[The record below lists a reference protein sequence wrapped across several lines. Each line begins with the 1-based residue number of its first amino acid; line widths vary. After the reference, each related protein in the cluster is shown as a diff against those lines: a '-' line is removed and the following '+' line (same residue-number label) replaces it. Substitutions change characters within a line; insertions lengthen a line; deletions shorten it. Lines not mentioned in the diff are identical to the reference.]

1 MSVLDIYI
9 IIAASPNPQTNLYP
23 NYLNLYLL

>member
-1 MSVLDIYI
+1 MRVLDIYI

-23 NYLNLYLL
+23 

>member
-1 MSVLDIYI
+1 DIYI

>member
-1 MSVLDIYI
+1 MRVLDIYI

-23 NYLNLYLL
+23 INLILYLI

>member
-1 MSVLDIYI
+1 MRVLDDNNI
-9 IIAASPNPQTNLYP
+9 IVASPNPQTNLYP